1 MPSWS
6 TNTAEYSDQ
15 DIFRL
20 MSLHS
25 APLEGGV
32 LEGWEDLEDKTD
44 NKEEAETMDCRRCF
58 VLELR

>member
-6 TNTAEYSDQ
+6 TNTAEYSGQ

-32 LEGWEDLEDKTD
+32 LEAWEDLDDKTD
-44 NKEEAETMDCRRCF
+44 NKEEAVNGLPKMLCF
-58 VLELR
+58 

>member
-32 LEGWEDLEDKTD
+32 LEAWEDLDDKTD
-44 NKEEAETMDCRRCF
+44 NKEEAEMDCRRCF